1 MDEFKNKCF
10 FCSKIVEG
18 KKSMEHIIP
27 NSLLGKLG
35 IKEAT
40 ITGERVTQYSRIK
53 VPAHTSCN
61 NEFGS
66 AYEGRVLDLLEDTD
80 NLYDALIGEEHSLPM
95 MYQPDDSVTSILTT
109 WLSKIYYG
117 LFYDDYLKTK
127 DESWR
132 DVCYSIIQSE
142 NFKFV
147 KSSYENGYGFQL
159 PSSLYAFKTNNK
171 EFDLSTIVNPSTILF
186 KVNTIALILC
196 VCDGF
201 LTKNYLNEDSLERPR
216 NWVAEEERNN
226 FDFPAH
232 KLAFGEILA
241 LRSCIPKTPKFIY
254 SENQIIN
261 MSLSTM
267 AANPNEVYKI
277 DIESLEAAREEIFG
291 AFNIQFA
298 S

>member
-1 MDEFKNKCF
+1 
-10 FCSKIVEG
+10 
-18 KKSMEHIIP
+18 MEHIIP

-53 VPAHTSCN
+53 VPAHASCN

-66 AYEGRVLDLLEDTD
+66 AYEDRVLDLLKDTD
-80 NLYDALIGEEHSLPM
+80 ILYDTLIGEERFLPM
-95 MYQPDDSVTSILTT
+95 LYQPDDSATSILTT

-117 LFYDDYLKTK
+117 LFYDDYLKSK

-132 DVCYSIIQSE
+132 DTCYSIIESE

-147 KSSYENGYGFQL
+147 KNSYANGYGFQL

-171 EFDLSTIVNPSTILF
+171 ETDLSTIVNPSSILF
-186 KVNTIALILC
+186 KTNTITLILC

-201 LTKNYLNEDSLERPR
+201 LTKNYLIEDSLERLR
-216 NWVAEEERNN
+216 NWVAEEDRYNV
-226 FDFPAH
+226 DFPSH

-241 LRSCIPKTPKFIY
+241 LRSCIPKTPKFVY
-254 SENQIIN
+254 SEDQILN

-267 AANPNEVYKI
+267 AANPDEIYKI
-277 DIESLEAAREEIFG
+277 DIKSLKAAREEFFG

-298 S
+298 P